1 MSRYKSPLLTV
12 IPSEAKNPTLGA
24 ETLRSAQ
31 GTRRDFAIVLP
42 VQGLGRFR
50 SLSLLLT
57 SVEGII
63 GLRSSP
69 LADAGPRPRY
79 PFRGP

>member
-12 IPSEAKNPTLGA
+12 ILSEAKNPTLGA

-42 VQGLGRFR
+42 V
-50 SLSLLLT
+50 
-57 SVEGII
+57 
-63 GLRSSP
+63 
-69 LADAGPRPRY
+69 
-79 PFRGP
+79 